1 MKALC
6 DNIRLQYTDTDR
18 PELVLSLMLPRRQ
31 AQVDAGA
38 LREVLARGKLLSV
51 DVKAHRER
59 RSLDANAYCFVLCQ
73 KIAEAIGS
81 TKELVYKKTIRDV
94 GQFEIVPIRKD
105 AVETWIERWGSKGL
119 GWFAEVLDDS
129 KLDGYKKV
137 ISYYGSS
144 VYDSRE
150 MSILLEEILTQCKEI
165 GIETLMPT
173 EVQNLKDLWGK
184 ERGVK
189 SGTVC

>member
-1 MKALC
+1 
-6 DNIRLQYTDTDR
+6 
-18 PELVLSLMLPRRQ
+18 MLPRRQ

-150 MSILLEEILTQCKEI
+150 MSILLEEILTQCHEL
-165 GIETLMPT
+165 GIDTKTPAELENMK
-173 EVQNLKDLWGK
+173 NLWGVK
-184 ERGVK
+184 ENA
-189 SGTVC
+189 